1 MNRATRER
9 AILEIV
15 ADQSVGTQEEL
26 ARALSRRGTSVTQAT
41 VSRDVKRLGLVK
53 VAGAGGAYRYAIS
66 NGVGGTHP
74 SADDNLRNAFREF
87 VTGVDGGEA
96 FFVVK
101 TLPGR
106 ANAVGVAIDE
116 ARRPVIAGTIAGDDT
131 ILIVCRAAG
140 ARDKIARRLRTLA
153 GEAE

>member
-1 MNRATRER
+1 MNRPARER

-15 ADQSVGTQEEL
+15 TAHPVGTQDEL
-26 ARALSRRGTSVTQAT
+26 ARELARRGVEVTQAT

-53 VAGAGGAYRYAIS
+53 VAGADGAYRYAAG
-66 NGVGGTHP
+66 NGVTGGVP
-74 SADDNLRNAFREF
+74 QSADENLRNAFREF

-106 ANAVGVAIDE
+106 ANAVGIAIDE
-116 ARRPVIAGTIAGDDT
+116 ARRPEVAGTIAGDDT
-131 ILIVCRAAG
+131 ILVLVRK
-140 ARDKIARRLRTLA
+140 ARDRGRSRRELEKLL
-153 GEAE
+153 G

>member
-1 MNRATRER
+1 VNRPSRER

-15 ADQSVGTQEEL
+15 AERPVATQEEL
-26 ARALSRRGTSVTQAT
+26 ARELARRGVEVTQAT

-53 VAGAGGAYRYAIS
+53 VSDAGGAYRYAVG
-66 NGVGGTHP
+66 NGVGGGAHA
-74 SADDNLRNAFREF
+74 SGEENLRSAFREF

-96 FFVVK
+96 FFLVK

-131 ILIVCRAAG
+131 ILVIVRK
-140 ARDKIARRLRTLA
+140 ARDRDHARRELELLLA
-153 GEAE
+153 